1 LAGCAGAALT
11 FCVKTSRHRPTIK
24 RIAIM
29 IEGNIGLDLSDEE
42 LLAYAVSDE
51 ALEAAASAA
60 SEKARALTVQFCT
73 GNIDCPF

>member
-1 LAGCAGAALT
+1 
-11 FCVKTSRHRPTIK
+11 
-24 RIAIM
+24 M